1 MIIRVNARTERIPK
15 YQKPGD
21 VGADL
26 YADLETNESI
36 FVGHSALI
44 PTGVRLELP
53 EGVMAVVH
61 PRSGMA
67 LMYGLIAVTGIIDTG
82 YRGEIMVSML
92 NLGQRVRRISPGDR
106 IAQLVFQP
114 VIYAKFEQV
123 DELTTTERGDGGF
136 GHTGVK

>member
-1 MIIRVNARTERIPK
+1 MNIKVQAKTERIPQ

-26 YADLETNESI
+26 YADIENRQKI
-36 FVGHSALI
+36 FVGHRVLI

-67 LMYGLIAVTGIIDTG
+67 YRCGLVAVTGIIDTG
-82 YRGEIMVSML
+82 YRGEIMVNML
-92 NLGQRVRRISPGDR
+92 NLGERVQYIEPGDR

-114 VIYAKFEQV
+114 VIYAQFEQV
-123 DELTTTERGDGGF
+123 DELSETERGDGGF